1 MSCTKATAGP
11 GLGLQAPQ
19 IEAVPVAS
27 ATRSGPGAGCHWQCP
42 LAVTVTVTRD
52 RDGEK
57 GPGGAAFKV
66 YLGFQAQELNTVTE
80 PRSHG
85 RIFNGLQVITSLSLS
100 MFYQS
105 GLRTG
110 QKVCKILILVSNH
123 GLIIGSSYLLQIQLE
138 ACPRASANQGGNPTG
153 NPRRSSRERPVT
165 FFSRLPPWRK
175 LRYVY

>member
-1 MSCTKATAGP
+1 MPTGSHGH
-11 GLGLQAPQ
+11 GHF
-19 IEAVPVAS
+19 II
-27 ATRSGPGAGCHWQCP
+27 
-42 LAVTVTVTRD
+42 
-52 RDGEK
+52 GEK

-66 YLGFQAQELNTVTE
+66 YLGFQVQELNTVTE